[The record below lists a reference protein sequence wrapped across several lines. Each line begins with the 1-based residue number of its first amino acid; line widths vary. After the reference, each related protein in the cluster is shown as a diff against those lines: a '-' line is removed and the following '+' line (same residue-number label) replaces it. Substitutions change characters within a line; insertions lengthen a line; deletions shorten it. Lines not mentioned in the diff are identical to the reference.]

1 MLATPHRKRHGYQE
15 EIQDMAMSIQMVRSF
30 MAAAVATGLC
40 ALAPAALAQSE
51 DAGRSAGEAY
61 VADVFT
67 DWELRCITA
76 QQAGQPEQC
85 EMFQVLLD
93 DQDNA
98 VAVFR
103 VSVPLVLAEDQVAAA
118 VIVTPLETLLAPGI
132 RIRIDD
138 GEPAGVPFTLCDTAG
153 CLARIPLDENSINAF
168 LNGADAFLEIFALVR
183 SDLGEVGGVPVPLT
197 ASLRGF
203 TAAYEALQERH
214 ADFAAFV
221 EEMQGR
227 GAAGNGAASE

>member
-1 MLATPHRKRHGYQE
+1 
-15 EIQDMAMSIQMVRSF
+15 MAMSIQMLRSVVV
-30 MAAAVATGLC
+30 AAA
-40 ALAPAALAQSE
+40 AAGICSLSTAVLAQTA
-51 DAGRSAGEAY
+51 DAERTPGEAY

-67 DWELRCITA
+67 DWELRCIRSA
-76 QQAGQPEQC
+76 QDGQPEQC

-103 VSVPLVLAEDQVAAA
+103 VSVPLVLADDQVAAA

-153 CLARIPLDENSINAF
+153 CLARIPLNEGSVNAF
-168 LNGADAFLEIFALVR
+168 LNGGDAFLEIFALIR

-221 EEMQGR
+221 EEMQAQ
-227 GAAGNGAASE
+227 AAAANGAASE